1 MTLGPAVHFIILS
14 ILGGRKDMRR
24 TLRALFLLAVA
35 AGTAAGTASAIDAA
49 PSDSMTQAKV
59 AVDLGDLA
67 TAEKVFAA
75 LASGTAASE
84 RERAEALVR
93 LGVVQ
98 RALGKTQASAAA
110 FQRAID
116 SPARDSEVTR
126 LLALALAGVA
136 PDRRIWA
143 TQWPRVRFTAQS
155 RPAARQPSI
164 RWPGV
169 APQDVQAL
177 FPGTDPV
184 TFDLEDVPLNAFL
197 HHFLVPWRPGVQ
209 SARSWPGPRAEDGYG
224 FETWPAPFEPPA
236 AIQRL
241 DFVIHSGV
249 EGRLA
254 GGSTDALGRR
264 ITVKTSGMPWSEL
277 FENVLAS
284 NGLGFVI
291 DRNVL
296 FIARTEDLTA
306 FDRVRGR
313 RYSDLPISLNFLDG
327 DLRDVFRLL
336 TDVSGLGIVPDE
348 DLPGSFTT
356 VVTERPAMEVFDLL
370 LAANDLA
377 ATRVPGSD
385 GNPATTALRIRRLAA
400 VGGDAVDVSQLQ
412 PARHTLPVRPALAE
426 RADSFTARPEPSG
439 QLVFI
444 EGLVQ
449 VKKAGTFTWT
459 AAQQGMPLSSGDLVR
474 TGADAGADIRWADGT
489 AFHLK
494 EHSLVAVEGTPAAG
508 KVKVLSAPGQSPRND

>member
-1 MTLGPAVHFIILS
+1 
-14 ILGGRKDMRR
+14 MRR
-24 TLRALFLLAVA
+24 TLHALFLLAVA
-35 AGTAAGTASAIDAA
+35 AGGAAGTGPAIEAT
-49 PSDSMTQAKV
+49 PSDSMTQGKV

-67 TAEKVFAA
+67 AAEKVFAA

-84 RERAEALVR
+84 RGRAEAQVR

-116 SPARDSEVTR
+116 SRARDSEVTR

-136 PDRRIWA
+136 PDRRTWA
-143 TQWPRVRFTAQS
+143 TLWPRVRFTAQS

-164 RWPGV
+164 HWPGV
-169 APQDVQAL
+169 PPQDVRAL
-177 FPGTDPV
+177 FPATVPV

-209 SARSWPGPRAEDGYG
+209 SARTWPGPGAEDGYG
-224 FETWPAPFEPPA
+224 FDSWPAPFEPPA

-254 GGSTDALGRR
+254 GGSTDALGPRV
-264 ITVKTSGMPWSEL
+264 TVKASGMPWSEL

-291 DRNVL
+291 DNNVL
-296 FIARTEDLTA
+296 FIARAEDLTA

-327 DLRDVFRLL
+327 NLRDVFRLL
-336 TDVSGLGIVPDE
+336 ADVTGFELVPDE
-348 DLPGSFTT
+348 ELPGSFTT

-377 ATRVPGSD
+377 ATRI
-385 GNPATTALRIRRLAA
+385 PAPDRDPAATALRIRRLAA
-400 VGGDAVDVSQLQ
+400 VGGDAVDVSQL
-412 PARHTLPVRPALAE
+412 RPVRRTLSPRPGFVE
-426 RADSFTARPEPSG
+426 RAGPASTAPEPSG

-444 EGLVQ
+444 EGVVQ
-449 VKKAGTFTWT
+449 VKKAGTFRWT
-459 AAQQGMPLSSGDLVR
+459 AAQQGMQLSLGDLVR

-494 EHSLVAVEGTPAAG
+494 EHSLVAVEGRPEAG
-508 KVKVLSAPGQSPRND
+508 KVKVISAPGQSPRND